1 MKEIKTRYFTF
12 EPYECLAVEEYLEM
26 MAKQGWLLDT
36 INRPFFRFKK
46 IEPQNLR
53 FYVDIPNVREDRLG
67 DYIEYCKAAGWI

>member
-36 INRPFFRFKK
+36 INRPFFSF
-46 IEPQNLR
+46 
-53 FYVDIPNVREDRLG
+53 
-67 DYIEYCKAAGWI
+67 